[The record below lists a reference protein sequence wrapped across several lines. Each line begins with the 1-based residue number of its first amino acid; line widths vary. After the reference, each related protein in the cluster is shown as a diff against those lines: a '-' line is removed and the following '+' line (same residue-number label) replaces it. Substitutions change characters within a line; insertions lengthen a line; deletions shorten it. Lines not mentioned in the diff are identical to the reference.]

1 MATPPANHPGKSF
14 SQQSERVISTIA
26 ICILAGIFGILLYST
41 LTSTLAEFFAVLG
54 VSLLIAGAAT
64 VSGGMIG
71 FLFGIPKTLQQETP
85 EKPPAGS
92 QAEEQGNHQAARYG
106 VNTNLEQISDWLT
119 KILVGVGLTQLRSIP
134 EGLKNYAEF
143 VAPGLG
149 KTAAAGPY
157 AVALLIFYLVCGFL
171 ISYLWTRIYLAGALR
186 EADLSAL
193 NFKLQNVSNKVSE
206 LERQAAIDARA
217 LSIAQNQLNPGPGT
231 TPIPQEEI
239 NRAIEPA
246 SRAVKAQIFYLAQEV
261 RAKNWRDPSTK
272 EIMERTIPLF
282 RALALSDK
290 KDEFHL
296 NHGQLGFALKDQR
309 LPDWEEAEREL
320 SKAISI
326 RDRLKIQGWLF
337 YEFNRAVCRIQL
349 DARYR
354 QDVESDAQTR
364 AMILEDLK
372 AAARAPDLIGI
383 IESDPT
389 IQDWLRINKIGA
401 IRNLL

>member
-1 MATPPANHPGKSF
+1 MATPPANNQLKRF
-14 SQQSERVISTIA
+14 SQQSERVISTITF
-26 ICILAGIFGILLYST
+26 CILAGFLGILLYST
-41 LTSTLAEFFAVLG
+41 FTSTIAEFFSVFG

-71 FLFGIPKTLQQETP
+71 FLFGIPKTLQQESP
-85 EKPPAGS
+85 GNPPADG
-92 QAEEQGNHQAARYG
+92 QAEAQGGNQAARYG

-119 KILVGVGLTQLRSIP
+119 KILVGVGLTQLASIP
-134 EGLKNYAEF
+134 EGLKNYADF

-193 NFKLQNVSNKVSE
+193 NYKLEDVTNKVSE

-231 TPIPQEEI
+231 TPIPPDEV
-239 NRAIEPA
+239 NRAIEAA
-246 SRAVKAQIFYLAQEV
+246 SRSVKAQIFYLAQDV

-272 EIMERTIPLF
+272 ETMERTIPLF
-282 RALALSDK
+282 RALALDDK
-290 KDEFHL
+290 QDEYHL

-309 LPDWEEAEREL
+309 LPDWAAAEKEL

-326 RDRLKIQGWLF
+326 RDRLHIQGWLF

-349 DARYR
+349 DPQYQRD
-354 QDVESDAQTR
+354 QESNAQTR
-364 AMILEDLK
+364 AMIIEDLK
-372 AAARAPDLIGI
+372 TAAKAADLNAI
-383 IESDPT
+383 IEADPT
-389 IQDWLRINKIGA
+389 IQNWLRINKIKS
-401 IRNLL
+401 IRDL